1 MASAKTP
8 PDIVKR
14 MNEELNKALSNPEV
28 SKRLE
33 AQGISIAGGSVER
46 AKTFID
52 GQIDTWAK
60 VVRENGIKPD

>member
-1 MASAKTP
+1 
-8 PDIVKR
+8 
-14 MNEELNKALSNPEV
+14 L
-28 SKRLE
+28 
-33 AQGISIAGGSVER
+33 QGAVWNG